1 MYARA
6 GQFFSAVFLFSIWFP
21 FVYLHCSVWNLLVLF
36 WAMYCFLSIQKLYV
50 PCLGF
55 CFGPFGIVFRKFPVF
70 ELQNVKMSQEKHLVK
85 MKWEVN

>member
-36 WAMYCFLSIQKLYV
+36 WALYCFLSIQNSMFHA
-50 PCLGF
+50 LGF
-55 CFGPFGIVFRKFPVF
+55 V
-70 ELQNVKMSQEKHLVK
+70 LDLLVLFSESSLFLNCR
-85 MKWEVN
+85 M